1 MTLLQ
6 KIADLMRK
14 NEDTVASLSRKSGLP
29 YTTIDGLFKKGY
41 AGARISTIQAIAR
54 VYNVSLDYLIRDEI
68 EDPRYGMP
76 SPALSPEDQ
85 LLLQAFHQLTP
96 AARAVLLSTA
106 QNMLQEPSM
115 RQDGSMS
122 LAMLSAAG

>member
-1 MTLLQ
+1 MKQLGQIVGVAESTISLYENSKRDPDLVTLAR
-6 KIADLMRK
+6 IADALNTSVDALLCRA
-14 NEDTVASLSRKSGLP
+14 EQSPA
-29 YTTIDGLFKKGY
+29 
-41 AGARISTIQAIAR
+41 
-54 VYNVSLDYLIRDEI
+54 
-68 EDPRYGMP
+68 
-76 SPALSPEDQ
+76 PALSPEDR

-96 AARAVLLSTA
+96 AARSVLLSTA